1 VRSHR
6 QRGMVQTAKRK
17 KAREATAMARP
28 SQSVLVVDFGAQYS
42 QLIARRVREC
52 KVYCEIVPPSITP
65 RDVRESGAGGLI
77 LSGGPDSVHE
87 RGAVRC
93 DPGLFD
99 LGLPVLGICYGMQL
113 MAETLG
119 GKTGA
124 GSVKEYGKTE
134 LQVADSKHLFS
145 DLNPNLICWMSHGD
159 SVLELPQGFD
169 PVASTRGTPI
179 AAMENQQ
186 RRLYGVQFHPE
197 VVHTPWGIDLMRN
210 FLYKECACEPI
221 WTMESYISQA
231 TREIKELVGDK
242 RVLCALS
249 GGVDS
254 STTAA
259 IVHRA
264 IGHQL
269 TCIFVNHGFLRKE
282 EAERVLRAF
291 KGQFDI
297 NIIYI
302 DAEERFLAK
311 LAGVRDPE
319 KKRSI
324 VGEEFIRVFEEEARK
339 LGDID
344 YLAQGTLY
352 PDVIESGTAYADT
365 IKSHHN
371 VGGLPSQMGFELI
384 EPLRSLFK
392 DEVRTLAAELG
403 LSSDLTWRQP
413 FPGPGLA
420 IRILGEVTKAR
431 CDLLREADWIVID
444 EIKRAGLYREL
455 FQSFAV
461 LIPARSVGVMGD
473 RRTYGYT
480 IVVRCVT
487 AQDAMTA
494 DWARLPYDVLERISN
509 RIMNEVKGVNRVVYD
524 VSQKPPATI
533 EWE

>member
-1 VRSHR
+1 MIEASGREKETAAVGAAQAR
-6 QRGMVQTAKRK
+6 Q
-17 KAREATAMARP
+17 
-28 SQSVLVVDFGAQYS
+28 SILVADFGAQYS

-52 KVYCEIVPPSITP
+52 KVYCEIVPPTIT
-65 RDVRESGAGGLI
+65 RDEVAKSGARGLI
-77 LSGGPDSVHE
+77 LSGGPSSVHE
-87 RGAVRC
+87 PGALMC
-93 DPGLFD
+93 DPGLFE
-99 LGLPVLGICYGMQL
+99 LEIPILGICYGMQV

-119 GKTGA
+119 GETKPSGA
-124 GSVKEYGKTE
+124 KEFGKTE
-134 LQVADSKHLFS
+134 LQITDSRHLFS

-159 SVLELPQGFD
+159 AVSKLPPGFEGVARTPGT
-169 PVASTRGTPI
+169 PVA
-179 AAMENQQ
+179 AMVNSEK
-186 RRLYGVQFHPE
+186 RLFGVQFHPE
-197 VVHTPWGIDLMRN
+197 VVHTPWGVDLMRN
-210 FLYKECACEPI
+210 FLYKECRCDPI
-221 WTMESYISQA
+221 WTMESYVSQA
-231 TREIKELVGDK
+231 AREIRDLVGEE

-269 TCIFVNHGFLRKE
+269 SCIFVNHGFLRKE

-297 NIIYI
+297 NIIYV
-302 DAEERFLAK
+302 DAEDRFLAK
-311 LAGVRDPE
+311 LAGVTDPE
-319 KKRSI
+319 RKRAI
-324 VGEEFIRVFEEEARK
+324 IGEEFIRVFEEEAQK
-339 LGDID
+339 LGDIAF
-344 YLAQGTLY
+344 LAQGTLY

-371 VGGLPSQMGFELI
+371 VGGLPAKMGFTLI

-392 DEVRTLAAELG
+392 DEVRELAAELG
-403 LSSDLTWRQP
+403 LSSELTWRQP

-420 IRILGEVTKAR
+420 IRILGEATKER

-444 EIKRAGLYREL
+444 EIKRAGLYRDL
-455 FQSFAV
+455 FQGFAV
-461 LIPARSVGVMGD
+461 LTPARSVGVMGD

-487 AQDAMTA
+487 TQDAMTA
-494 DWARLPYDVLERISN
+494 DWARMPYSVLERISN
-509 RIMNEVKGVNRVVYD
+509 RIMNEVEGVNRVVYD
-524 VSQKPPATI
+524 ISQKPPATI